1 MSEDQPQYVEP
12 LNKPDDPALLFTSM
26 IAFLD
31 VWNMD
36 CSKCATWIS
45 NKLLP
50 LNGVLTVDIFV
61 EKGVAV
67 VTYDPSRV
75 TTDELLT
82 GVAKA
87 GDSVCHYYGAALIGN
102 VPAGQTS

>member
-1 MSEDQPQYVEP
+1 MSEDQLKQDKP
-12 LNKPDDPALLFTSM
+12 LTQPDDQARLYTAM

-36 CSKCATWIS
+36 CSKCAMWIR

-50 LNGVLTVDIFV
+50 LDGVLTAEVFV

-67 VTYDPSRV
+67 VTYDPNRV
-75 TTDELLT
+75 TTDELLSV
-82 GVAKA
+82 VAKA
-87 GDSVCHYYGAALIGN
+87 GDDVCHYYGAALIGN
-102 VPAGQTS
+102 VPAR